1 MASLLTTFLA
11 AFILA
16 YVLRPVYLRLISLR
30 SPSAL
35 AAISTIILALASIL
49 GLFALIVTVLQSE
62 IPLIRE
68 QLPAWLTHL
77 QNNLQPYIDKLAL
90 KIDLAQTREL
100 IQTKISQQLSENAN
114 TLINSSLS
122 ALLASTQSILSGLV
136 NFLLIIFVMF
146 YLLTEWDHFLEKIQ
160 HIVPRKSLETTNTH
174 AREIDELLSQ
184 YLRGQLIVIIY
195 LAIYY
200 CVALSILD
208 ITGAL
213 ALGLFTGIAV
223 FIPYI
228 GFALGFILA
237 LLSAILQAESAV
249 PIIGVLIIFGLG
261 QLIESLFLTPKFVG
275 ERIGL
280 HPVLVVFALILFGS
294 WFGFFGILLALPL
307 SAILLVLTRHG
318 FERYQQSSWYRNK

>member
-35 AAISTIILALASIL
+35 AAISTIILALAAIL

-160 HIVPRKSLETTNTH
+160 HIVPRKSLETTNTI

-307 SAILLVLTRHG
+307 SAILLVLTRHS

>member
-1 MASLLTTFLA
+1 
-11 AFILA
+11 
-16 YVLRPVYLRLISLR
+16 
-30 SPSAL
+30 
-35 AAISTIILALASIL
+35 
-49 GLFALIVTVLQSE
+49 VTVLQSE

-160 HIVPRKSLETTNTH
+160 HIVPRKSLETTNTI

>member
-30 SPSAL
+30 SPQAL
-35 AAISTIILALASIL
+35 AAVSTIILALAALL
-49 GLFALIVTVLQSE
+49 GLFTLIVTVLQSE

-68 QLPAWLTHL
+68 QLPQWLTHL

-122 ALLASTQSILSGLV
+122 ALLASTQSILSGLL

-160 HIVPRKSLETTNTH
+160 HIVPRKFIHSTNTI
-174 AREIDELLSQ
+174 ASDIDELLSQ

-200 CVALSILD
+200 CVALSVLN

-307 SAILLVLTRHG
+307 SAVLLVLTRHG
-318 FERYQQSSWYRNK
+318 FAQYKQSSWYRNE

>member
-35 AAISTIILALASIL
+35 AAISTIILALAAIL

-100 IQTKISQQLSENAN
+100 IQTKISQQLSEYAN

-160 HIVPRKSLETTNTH
+160 HIVPRKSLETTNTI

>member
-35 AAISTIILALASIL
+35 AAISTIILALAAIL

-122 ALLASTQSILSGLV
+122 ALLASTQSIFSGLV

-160 HIVPRKSLETTNTH
+160 HIVPRKSLETTNTI

>member
-122 ALLASTQSILSGLV
+122 ALLASTQSIFSGLV

-160 HIVPRKSLETTNTH
+160 HIVPRKSLETTNTI

>member
-35 AAISTIILALASIL
+35 AAISTIILALAAIL

-160 HIVPRKSLETTNTH
+160 HIVPRKSLETTNTI

-307 SAILLVLTRHG
+307 SAILIVLTRHG

>member
-146 YLLTEWDHFLEKIQ
+146 YLLTDVGAGE
-160 HIVPRKSLETTNTH
+160 
-174 AREIDELLSQ
+174 
-184 YLRGQLIVIIY
+184 LRG
-195 LAIYY
+195 A
-200 CVALSILD
+200 AHS
-208 ITGAL
+208 
-213 ALGLFTGIAV
+213 
-223 FIPYI
+223 
-228 GFALGFILA
+228 
-237 LLSAILQAESAV
+237 
-249 PIIGVLIIFGLG
+249 
-261 QLIESLFLTPKFVG
+261 
-275 ERIGL
+275 
-280 HPVLVVFALILFGS
+280 
-294 WFGFFGILLALPL
+294 
-307 SAILLVLTRHG
+307 TRGPEWTHHWCSG
-318 FERYQQSSWYRNK
+318 CHANGTAR

>member
-160 HIVPRKSLETTNTH
+160 HIVPRKSLETTNTI

-280 HPVLVVFALILFGS
+280 HPVLIVFALILFGS

>member
-35 AAISTIILALASIL
+35 AAISTIILALAAIL

-160 HIVPRKSLETTNTH
+160 HIVPRKSLETTNTI

-237 LLSAILQAESAV
+237 LLSAILQAESAA

>member
-35 AAISTIILALASIL
+35 AAISTIILALALIL

-160 HIVPRKSLETTNTH
+160 HIVPRKSLETTNTI

>member
-160 HIVPRKSLETTNTH
+160 HIVPRKSLETTNTI

-237 LLSAILQAESAV
+237 LLSAILQAESAA

>member
-35 AAISTIILALASIL
+35 AAISTIILALAAIL

-100 IQTKISQQLSENAN
+100 IQTKISQQLSEYAN

-160 HIVPRKSLETTNTH
+160 HIVPRKSLETTNTI

-184 YLRGQLIVIIY
+184 YLRGQLIVIMY

>member
-1 MASLLTTFLA
+1 
-11 AFILA
+11 
-16 YVLRPVYLRLISLR
+16 
-30 SPSAL
+30 
-35 AAISTIILALASIL
+35 
-49 GLFALIVTVLQSE
+49 
-62 IPLIRE
+62 
-68 QLPAWLTHL
+68 
-77 QNNLQPYIDKLAL
+77 
-90 KIDLAQTREL
+90 
-100 IQTKISQQLSENAN
+100 
-114 TLINSSLS
+114 
-122 ALLASTQSILSGLV
+122 
-136 NFLLIIFVMF
+136 MF

-160 HIVPRKSLETTNTH
+160 HIVPRKSLETTNTI

-261 QLIESLFLTPKFVG
+261 QLIESLFLTPKLVG

>member
-90 KIDLAQTREL
+90 KIDLAQTGEL

-160 HIVPRKSLETTNTH
+160 HIVPRKSLETTNTI

>member
-160 HIVPRKSLETTNTH
+160 HIVPRKSLETTNTI